1 MSTVNLNAKNFS
13 ETVKNNDIV
22 VLDWWASWCGPC
34 RAFAPIYEKASA
46 EHSDIVFGKINTEE
60 ELDLSAAFGIQSI
73 PTLMIFRE
81 EIILF
86 SEAGMMSAK
95 QLGELLGRVRSLD
108 MQDVRRRIAEAAKA
122 ESSKKA
128 VPQRTAL
135 NEA

>member
-1 MSTVNLNAKNFS
+1 MSSV
-13 ETVKNNDIV
+13 
-22 VLDWWASWCGPC
+22 
-34 RAFAPIYEKASA
+34 
-46 EHSDIVFGKINTEE
+46 TEQE
-60 ELDLSAAFGIQSI
+60 GMSSGMLDLSAAFGIQSI

>member
-86 SEAGMMSAK
+86 SEAGMRSAK
-95 QLGELLGRVRSLD
+95 QPGELLGRVRSLD
-108 MQDVRRRIAEAAKA
+108 MQDVRRRIAEA
-122 ESSKKA
+122 
-128 VPQRTAL
+128 
-135 NEA
+135 